1 MIFEKVKS
9 EIIAHNSYFVG
20 SGNQA
25 AVIDPRRDIDVYL
38 ELAKRYE
45 VKITHIFETHRNEDY
60 VIGSLELANVTG
72 AIIHHGSRLDFSYG
86 QGVKEGDKFEVGL
99 LELEILET
107 PGHTDESISITL
119 KDKESSDEVYMV
131 FTGDTL
137 FAGDVGRTDLY
148 GEKEKERLASNLYD
162 SLFGKL
168 LKLDEGVI
176 VCPAHGKG
184 SVCGGAIGDLEYT
197 TIGFEKKTNK
207 ALQLKDKA
215 AFVARKM
222 EEKLDRPPYF
232 RKMEE
237 YNKEGPPLLHHLPPL
252 KAVSVAELKKYR
264 EKGAQIVDTRMPTG
278 FSGGHIP
285 KSINI
290 WRSGLPLFIGWMLN
304 YEDPIIV
311 ITDDNAALD
320 QIVRYFIRL
329 GYDNLQGYLAGG
341 FSAWYREAEQVEKV
355 NTWSVQEFKKN
366 LEDKSLFILDVRDEN
381 KWEQD
386 GHVKNAHHIWVGDLK
401 NRLGEVPKEK
411 HVVVYCDSGYK
422 TSIAAS
428 ILKINGYEKVTSVL
442 GGVMAWKK
450 AGYPLEKTKQ

>member
-1 MIFEKVKS
+1 
-9 EIIAHNSYFVG
+9 
-20 SGNQA
+20 
-25 AVIDPRRDIDVYL
+25 
-38 ELAKRYE
+38 
-45 VKITHIFETHRNEDY
+45 
-60 VIGSLELANVTG
+60 
-72 AIIHHGSRLDFSYG
+72 
-86 QGVKEGDKFEVGL
+86 
-99 LELEILET
+99 
-107 PGHTDESISITL
+107 
-119 KDKESSDEVYMV
+119 
-131 FTGDTL
+131 
-137 FAGDVGRTDLY
+137 
-148 GEKEKERLASNLYD
+148 
-162 SLFGKL
+162 
-168 LKLDEGVI
+168 
-176 VCPAHGKG
+176 
-184 SVCGGAIGDLEYT
+184 
-197 TIGFEKKTNK
+197 
-207 ALQLKDKA
+207 
-215 AFVARKM
+215 
-222 EEKLDRPPYF
+222 
-232 RKMEE
+232 
-237 YNKEGPPLLHHLPPL
+237 
-252 KAVSVAELKKYR
+252 
-264 EKGAQIVDTRMPTG
+264 
-278 FSGGHIP
+278 GHIP